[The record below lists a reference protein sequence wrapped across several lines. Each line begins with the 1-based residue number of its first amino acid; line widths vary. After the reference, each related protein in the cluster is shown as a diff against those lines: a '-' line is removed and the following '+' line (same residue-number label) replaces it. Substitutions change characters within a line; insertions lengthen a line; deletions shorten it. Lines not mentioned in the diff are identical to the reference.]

1 MSFIL
6 DAIKKSESERQRSRQ
21 PDVHSLQ
28 DSVPAIKSEPS
39 RSNRLFLLIIAV
51 VIIVAATWWLW
62 LQVAP
67 QLSSKLSP
75 RLVEMLQGSQA
86 VQGNQA
92 SAVEASASTSKALS
106 PASPISNKVD
116 NLNRYSPDDAVPPN
130 SQIKELWQ
138 LPADYQSTI
147 PTLEFSF
154 HVFSNDPAERMII
167 INGRRMREGQM
178 VSRGLTLR
186 VITETGVILHSG
198 DQFFHVDVIEK
209 W

>member
-86 VQGNQA
+86 V
-92 SAVEASASTSKALS
+92 
-106 PASPISNKVD
+106 
-116 NLNRYSPDDAVPPN
+116 
-130 SQIKELWQ
+130 
-138 LPADYQSTI
+138 
-147 PTLEFSF
+147 
-154 HVFSNDPAERMII
+154 
-167 INGRRMREGQM
+167 
-178 VSRGLTLR
+178 
-186 VITETGVILHSG
+186 
-198 DQFFHVDVIEK
+198 
-209 W
+209 

>member
-6 DAIKKSESERQRSRQ
+6 DAIKKSETERQRSRQ

-28 DSVPAIKSEPS
+28 DSMPAAQTEPS
-39 RSNRLFLLIIAV
+39 TGNRLFLLTVAI
-51 VIIVAATWWLW
+51 VIIVAAAWWLW

-67 QLSSKLSP
+67 QLSP

-86 VQGNQA
+86 VQNDQA
-92 SAVEASASTSKALS
+92 DIDAANASPAKTLS
-106 PASPISNKVD
+106 PAPDKTNDAANIKRYLSDDELPPIG
-116 NLNRYSPDDAVPPN
+116 
-130 SQIKELWQ
+130 QIKELWQ

-147 PTLEFSF
+147 PELEFSF
-154 HVFSNDPAERMII
+154 HVFSNDHEERMII

-178 VSRGLTLR
+178 ISRGLMLR
-186 VITETGVILHSG
+186 LITETGVILHSG
-198 DQFFHVDVIEK
+198 EQFFHVDVIEK